1 MNNLE
6 LNELTLNELESLN
19 GGGWG
24 KCIAGTAGSA
34 ILGGLSG
41 AGKTIVLG
49 PYSIA
54 GGVVGAVGGGL
65 VGAAASC

>member
-1 MNNLE
+1 MENF
-6 LNELTLNELESLN
+6 NELTLNELETVN

-34 ILGGLSG
+34 ILCGLSG
-41 AGKTIVLG
+41 AGKTIIFG
-49 PYSIA
+49 PYAIA

-65 VGAAASC
+65 VGTAASC